1 MPASHQRPVPRV
13 AGKPLP
19 AAARAAA
26 LAAPDRADLAA
37 YIGNLATELA
47 NLARTADLRALYYL
61 LDMVRLEAEQQHAFL
76 EARRAP
82 ESESQGGDQAS
93 DTRPAASR

>member
-1 MPASHQRPVPRV
+1 MPAGHRRPLPRM
-13 AGKPLP
+13 AGKPRP
-19 AAARAAA
+19 ATVRKAA
-26 LAAPDRADLAA
+26 LPMPNRADIAA
-37 YIGNLATELA
+37 YIGNLAAELA
-47 NLARTADLRALYYL
+47 ALARAADLRALHYL

-82 ESESQGGDQAS
+82 EGENRGGDQAS